1 LTCVGVKQPMASGR
15 RSPFEGEESAGSC
28 ASACRKRTRLE
39 IQIAVAR
46 NPTPCRGIFISF
58 LNFLLLPDFPC
69 AHAFDFRAYS
79 VPARIGTS
87 RYPLNGS
94 RPEVFPDGESALFAW
109 RRPSHLL
116 PAPRGSL
123 CCEELGCAIAAA
135 GRGSLGSTRERSE
148 PEQFPQA
155 LGLSAANRN
164 LGLLLVV
171 HSQLIG
177 TLEPRNDFANA
188 VDIHQVGTVG
198 SPEKIRV

>member
-1 LTCVGVKQPMASGR
+1 MPLRAASPPGLKSKSPSHATRPGV
-15 RSPFEGEESAGSC
+15 AGSLFHLLISYFFLIFL
-28 ASACRKRTRLE
+28 AL
-39 IQIAVAR
+39 
-46 NPTPCRGIFISF
+46 TP
-58 LNFLLLPDFPC
+58 
-69 AHAFDFRAYS
+69 FDCGAYS
-79 VPARIGTS
+79 VPARRGTA

-94 RPEVFPDGESALFAW
+94 RPEVFPDGKSARFAW

-123 CCEELGCAIAAA
+123 RCEELGCAIAAA

-177 TLEPRNDFANA
+177 TLEPWNDFANA